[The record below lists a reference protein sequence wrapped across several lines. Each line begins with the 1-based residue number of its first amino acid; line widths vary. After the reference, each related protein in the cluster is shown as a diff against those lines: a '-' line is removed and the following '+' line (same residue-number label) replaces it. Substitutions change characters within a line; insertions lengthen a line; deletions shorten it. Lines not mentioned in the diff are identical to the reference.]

1 MASNEERDAKLEKLE
16 AQVATLKEASGIGD
30 QRLKTTE
37 KEIDLVRNSEK
48 RQDERITALEQEM
61 KTLRDELTRVRNQL
75 WQVGI
80 ALFGGGVTVAVS
92 VIAAA
97 LLWAVGIRR

>member
-37 KEIDLVRNSEK
+37 KEIELLRNSEK
-48 RQDERITALEQEM
+48 KQDERITAFEQEL

-80 ALFGGGVTVAVS
+80 ALFGGAVGVAVS
-92 VIAAA
+92 VIAAV
-97 LLWAVGIRR
+97 LVWAVGIRK